1 MKSINWTIFCPILRQ
16 IGHSFVFC
24 VRICICCLY
33 QERHPFE
40 LHNDCV
46 QGVEE
51 GKGCSILS
59 KKLQSLCSCKNNF
72 TSLVICGIFRIIFG
86 CHGKKSI
93 FRSSHSTGNLSLCLF
108 TLMLATSCCQING
121 GNFSCE
127 TFAFVSVAH
136 DRDAVQFNGF
146 IFSVGQ
152 LFLICSVLVAGWLGQ
167 SKPSHDS
174 H

>member
-1 MKSINWTIFCPILRQ
+1 MKRDIHLSFITILFK
-16 IGHSFVFC
+16 
-24 VRICICCLY
+24 
-33 QERHPFE
+33 E
-40 LHNDCV
+40 LEKETV
-46 QGVEE
+46 AA
-51 GKGCSILS
+51 IWA

-93 FRSSHSTGNLSLCLF
+93 FRPSLSTCHLSLCPCLF
-108 TLMLATSCCQING
+108 TLMLAISGCQING

-136 DRDAVQFNGF
+136 DRDALQFNGF

-152 LFLICSVLVAGWLGQ
+152 LFLICSVVVAVWLGQ